1 MEDNETEMVMEKN
14 ESNQHHDSEIEEE
27 EEEEDEHDFV
37 KSLEPQKV
45 EKSLENKNK
54 KIVEINEI
62 KQLVT
67 ENLKDEILNF
77 KKNFKENLKKQ
88 VNQMN

>member
-1 MEDNETEMVMEKN
+1 
-14 ESNQHHDSEIEEE
+14 
-27 EEEEDEHDFV
+27 
-37 KSLEPQKV
+37 LEPQKV